1 MTDPITQDASEN
13 MSPAA
18 IVEAPQDLP
27 AARSVVP
34 DEICDVEAKWWGY
47 QLILTQRA
55 VDTLVE
61 CLDYIDAKLTKIIP
75 NKEIRAVI
83 RLILDIKKFRLT
95 RVSKKT
101 GSQGCRLVSPWI
113 CPVALVVVRN
123 RAADDL
129 GLYTS
134 VWDSSNNTWGEES
147 AFNDIE
153 SAHAPALAQFNER
166 LYCVYRGKDNDT
178 SMYWMDYTSAD
189 GWSDGTEEDKYPE
202 ELRPKKF
209 PEHQTA
215 GIPTLVQFKN
225 KLYCFHCGSDNVHL
239 WYCTLNSDGKSWTND
254 KKIEVDG
261 VLSAYGCAAA
271 VFKDRLH
278 LIFQEYEITNKR
290 HLYHIST
297 TDGTNWSARSAVNDG
312 RWDLGSA
319 DIPGLV
325 EYKGRLHMVYR
336 GPDNDEFLYH
346 TWSLNDDASKWQSIS
361 QMKKT
366 NNYPTDYKSN
376 EGPALAV
383 FDDKLIL
390 VHRSNGTAKKA
401 ELYFATYNGSSWS
414 PDTIFANGQVT
425 GDNPALVSYMDPNV
439 DSESYVDPSY
449 GGQKLIV
456 AYRGK

>member
-75 NKEIRAVI
+75 NKEIRAAI

-239 WYCTLNSDGKSWTND
+239 WYCTYD

>member
-75 NKEIRAVI
+75 NKEIRAAI

-113 CPVALVVVRN
+113 CPVALVVVRKK
-123 RAADDL
+123 ADADL
-129 GLYTS
+129 SLYTS
-134 VWDSSNNTWGEES
+134 VWDSSSHTWGEES
-147 AFNDIE
+147 AFTDIE
-153 SAHAPALAQFNER
+153 SAAGPALAQFRDR
-166 LYCVYRGKDNDT
+166 LYCVYRGKDDDQ
-178 SMYWMDYTSAD
+178 SLYWMVYTSAD
-189 GWSDGTEEDKYPE
+189 GWSDGTEEDNYPE
-202 ELRPKKF
+202 DRRPKKF
-209 PEHQTA
+209 PNHQTA
-215 GIPTLVQFKN
+215 QPPALVVFKDT
-225 KLYCFHCGSDNVHL
+225 LYCFHRGCKKDEAL
-239 WYCTLNSDGKSWTND
+239 WYCTLTPDGRSWTSDVKLDYN
-254 KKIEVDG
+254 G
-261 VLSAYGCAAA
+261 VASINGISAT
-271 VFKDRLH
+271 VFKERLY
-278 LIFQEYEITNKR
+278 LVFQANQTHDQIAY
-290 HLYHIST
+290 IST
-297 TDGTNWSARSAVNDG
+297 GDG
-312 RWDLGSA
+312 
-319 DIPGLV
+319 
-325 EYKGRLHMVYR
+325 
-336 GPDNDEFLYH
+336 H
-346 TWSLNDDASKWQSIS
+346 TWSPFTTLDSGNNESHLTCDTPAVAAYKDKLHVVHRGKGDELLWHCVGTGDSSGNITWSKDDYLGDHKAEQ
-361 QMKKT
+361 
-366 NNYPTDYKSN
+366 
-376 EGPALAV
+376 GPALAV
-383 FDDKLIL
+383 FENKLVM
-390 VHRSNGTAKKA
+390 VHRSSGKDGALWGCYYDGA
-401 ELYFATYNGSSWS
+401 SWS

-456 AYRGK
+456 AYRGE